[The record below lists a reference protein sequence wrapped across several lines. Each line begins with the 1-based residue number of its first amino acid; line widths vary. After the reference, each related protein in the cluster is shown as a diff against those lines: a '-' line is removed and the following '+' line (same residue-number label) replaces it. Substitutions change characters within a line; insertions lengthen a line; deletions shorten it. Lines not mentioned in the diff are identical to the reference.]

1 MDPSLDGYPAGSA
14 LGRICCH
21 FGTHPDPAIKPTGK
35 QLGNLTWNAL
45 FPRKTFGNVVA
56 RCLAKHQAQ
65 MLGRRTS
72 LSTFLGSGGNALQ
85 TFGCRYC
92 AQEMSRT
99 DGVRLQWFYCLR
111 MMEELDLR
119 ASRLV
124 FGELVPPSL
133 SMRSLLGP
141 PHGPMTRSWVVFPE
155 AECWMHTVNF
165 LQLPPLLMAYSY
177 QKTWQS
183 FLIPLISLKPVL
195 CSPTWVHQLLLW
207 L

>member
-1 MDPSLDGYPAGSA
+1 MRSFPGKPLETLSQDAWQSTRPRCLEGGPACPPSLA
-14 LGRICCH
+14 
-21 FGTHPDPAIKPTGK
+21 
-35 QLGNLTWNAL
+35 
-45 FPRKTFGNVVA
+45 VVA
-56 RCLAKHQAQ
+56 TPCRPLA
-65 MLGRRTS
+65 TDYS
-72 LSTFLGSGGNALQ
+72 
-85 TFGCRYC
+85 

-141 PHGPMTRSWVVFPE
+141 PHGPMTRSCVVFPE

-183 FLIPLISLKPVL
+183 FLIPLISLKPAL
-195 CSPTWVHQLLLW
+195 CSPTSVHQLLLW